1 MLTRP
6 DPDALMAGP
15 LGQWLAGQ
23 TQMREAARAK
33 AAQIQMSAIG
43 AACVVAFLIVI
54 ASPLGVE
61 RALQAGLFIGVAG
74 FGWAEWSKR
83 SAISMIKGG
92 INEAIAHA
100 LDMQYS
106 LVVHPGAEFD
116 LVRTFGLVP
125 AFERSN
131 FEDLWVGEV
140 GDHSFQVYESK
151 LEVERSNGKSSYW
164 ETVFDGSIST
174 IGFARRFNGV
184 TLVERAGQRKR
195 LFGLLGEKDAIS
207 LGGTQLGKVD
217 MVDPRFGEE
226 FAVWSND
233 QVEARYLVHP
243 AYVEKLMAVESAFA
257 GEKIRCL
264 FNGGQ
269 LIVAL
274 ESGNLFESGS
284 LDASQD
290 KARLEKT
297 IDQFGTL
304 VDLAQELN
312 ERAR

>member
-6 DPDALMAGP
+6 DPDVLMAGP
-15 LGQWLAGQ
+15 LGQWLVGQ
-23 TQMREAARAK
+23 NAMRDAAKAK
-33 AAQIQMSAIG
+33 AAKIQKVAII
-43 AACVVAFLIVI
+43 AACAVAFLIVFL
-54 ASPLGVE
+54 SPWGVGH
-61 RALQAGLFIGVAG
+61 ALQFGFFVGAGG

-83 SAISMIKGG
+83 SAISTIKGG
-92 INEAIAHA
+92 MNEAIAQA
-100 LDMQYS
+100 LDMEYS
-106 LVVHPGAEFD
+106 LVVSPGAEFE
-116 LVRTFGLVP
+116 LVKTFGMIP
-125 AFERSN
+125 AFERSS
-131 FEDLWVGEV
+131 FEDLWVGNISE
-140 GDHSFQVYESK
+140 HSYQVYEGK
-151 LEVERSNGKSSYW
+151 LEVERSSGKSSHW

-195 LFGLLGEKDAIS
+195 LFGLLGEKDEIS
-207 LGGTQLGKVD
+207 LGGMVLGKVA

-243 AYVEKLMAVESAFA
+243 AYVEKLMAVEAAFA

-269 LIVAL
+269 LIVVL

-284 LDASQD
+284 LESSQD
-290 KARLEKT
+290 RDLLAKT

-304 VDLAQELN
+304 IDLAAELN

>member
-23 TQMREAARAK
+23 NDMREAAKAK
-33 AAQIQMSAIG
+33 ASRIRNWAIM
-43 AACVVAFLIVI
+43 AACAAAFVIVLV
-54 ASPLGVE
+54 SPWGVG
-61 RALQAGLFIGVAG
+61 RALQFGFFIGAGG
-74 FGWAEWSKR
+74 FGWAEFSKR
-83 SAISMIKGG
+83 SAISTIKGG
-92 INEAIAHA
+92 MNEAIAHA
-100 LDMQYS
+100 LDMHYS
-106 LVVHPGAEFD
+106 LTVVPGPEFD
-116 LVRTFGLVP
+116 LTKAFGMVP
-125 AFERSN
+125 SYERSR
-131 FEDLWVGEV
+131 FEDLWLGSV
-140 GDHSFQVYESK
+140 GDHSFQVYEAK

-174 IGFARRFNGV
+174 IAFARRFNGV

-195 LFGLLGEKDAIS
+195 LFGLLGEKDSIKLAGLELS
-207 LGGTQLGKVD
+207 KVD

-243 AYVEKLMAVESAFA
+243 AYVERLMAVEQAFT
-257 GEKIRCL
+257 GEKVRCL

-269 LIVAL
+269 LVVAL

-284 LDASQD
+284 LDSSRDRDLLAT
-290 KARLEKT
+290 T

-304 VDLAQELN
+304 VDLAAELN